1 MGVKVAV
8 VNQKGGVG
16 KTTLVRELG
25 GALATRGLKTLVVD
39 LDPQASLTVS
49 LLPPDESTDR
59 LLAEGVHL
67 SDCLLSGTFGL
78 ERVIIETPVINLD
91 LIPSDA
97 RLSEVERASEAVLF
111 RLRRLVRAIEGSYE
125 VILFDT
131 PPAAG
136 RLQFEALRATDYVLV
151 PVTSAGLGVEALI
164 ALREMVEAVKE
175 TNEGLRY
182 AGIVLNLDKPR
193 RRSRDQVVRYIT
205 EAVPELGGFYGETLR
220 DLREYADA
228 AGFLRLP
235 VVVAWPRSD
244 AARAIERLTD
254 EFCARVGVRAKA
266 SAARDEAVLT
276 AA

>member
-25 GALATRGLKTLVVD
+25 GALARRGVKTLVVD

-49 LLPPDESTDR
+49 LLPPDESADR

-67 SDCLLSGTFGL
+67 SDCLLSSGGTVSL
-78 ERVIIETPVINLD
+78 ERVIIETAVVNLD
-91 LIPSDA
+91 LIPADA
-97 RLSEVERASEAVLF
+97 RLSEFERASEAVLF
-111 RLRRLVRAIEGSYE
+111 RLRRLVRTIEGSYE
-125 VILFDT
+125 VVLFDT
-131 PPAAG
+131 PPSAC
-136 RLQFEALRATDYVLV
+136 RLQFEALRTADWVLV

-164 ALREMVEAVKE
+164 TLREMIEAVKE

-182 AGIVLNLDKPR
+182 AGVVLNLDKPR
-193 RRSRDQVVRYIT
+193 RRSREQVVRYIA
-205 EAVPELGGFYGETLR
+205 EAVPEFGGFYRETLR

-228 AGFLRLP
+228 AGILRLP
-235 VVVAWPRSD
+235 VAIAWPRSE
-244 AARAIERLTD
+244 AARAMERLTE
-254 EFCARVGVRAKA
+254 EFCARVGVRL
-266 SAARDEAVLT
+266 AAPVATTTV

>member
-25 GALATRGLKTLVVD
+25 GALARRGVKTLVMD

-49 LLPPDESTDR
+49 LLPPDESADR
-59 LLAEGVHL
+59 LLAEGAHL
-67 SDCLLSGTFGL
+67 SDCLLASGGAVGL
-78 ERVIIETPVINLD
+78 ERVIIETAVVNLD
-91 LIPSDA
+91 LIPADA
-97 RLSEVERASEAVLF
+97 RLSEFERASEAVLF
-111 RLRRLVRAIEGSYE
+111 RLRRLVRTIESSYE
-125 VILFDT
+125 VVLFDT
-131 PPAAG
+131 PPAAC
-136 RLQFEALRATDYVLV
+136 RLQFEALRAADWVLV

-164 ALREMVEAVKE
+164 ALREMIEAVKE

-193 RRSRDQVVRYIT
+193 RRSREQVVRYIT
-205 EAVPELGGFYGETLR
+205 EVVPEFGGFYGETLR

-228 AGFLRLP
+228 AGILRLP
-235 VVVAWPRSD
+235 VVIAWPRSE
-244 AARAIERLTD
+244 AARAIERLTE
-254 EFCARVGVRAKA
+254 EFCVRTGVRLA
-266 SAARDEAVLT
+266 SEAATITV